1 MFLAVTTISFDIAA
15 LELYLPMI
23 VGAHIVLVSRE
34 VACDAGQLVK
44 PWLNLALQSCSSS
57 YLATTLR
64 AGWQGNKQLKILCG
78 GTTNPRTGQSAA
90 RKGCSL

>member
-1 MFLAVTTISFDIAA
+1 MCLRFHLSFDIAA

-44 PWLNLALQSCSSS
+44 TWLNRYSQQQLN

-64 AGWQGNKQLKILCG
+64 AGWQGNKQLK
-78 GTTNPRTGQSAA
+78 N
-90 RKGCSL
+90 SLW